1 MSELLYKW
9 KYIWNSSANMKK
21 QLFFLLLFFIL
32 KSLFYFKDI
41 LIYVLQTNLV
51 YYNHRTASVV

>member
-1 MSELLYKW
+1 MSKLLYKW
-9 KYIWNSSANMKK
+9 KYVWNSSANMKK